1 MEHVTLDRHRQHQ
14 ARILSQLL
22 AGKITTK
29 EAAASLSLSVRWVER
44 MRPAFR
50 EQGPAAL
57 VHGNTGRSPRNALPP
72 EFRQMIQALA
82 RDTYAGLNF
91 QHFTEKL
98 GEVEGIQ
105 VSPRSVHRICREA
118 DITPPRPQKR
128 RSVHRR
134 RRPRCAR
141 AGELLQ
147 LDGSPHDWL
156 EGRGPRLTLITHI
169 DDATS
174 FKWAS
179 FREGEDLEG
188 YMRVFQTV
196 VEERGIPGAIYSD
209 RTVIVAGASRRF
221 KPHQDRPDIPSQFR
235 RALDELGVA
244 VILANSPQAKGRVE
258 RSHGVDQDRLVSELR
273 LAGAGTLEQANTV
286 LVKHLQDVNRRFGVP
301 PKDPTPAWRPRP
313 STDLREIFCLK
324 EQRVVAKDNTVR
336 VFGDIIDIP
345 PGPHRRSY
353 ADTRV
358 LVHRRYD
365 RTVGIFLDGVRI
377 GGSPPLPRSRS
388 LSVLPTLAR

>member
-1 MEHVTLDRHRQHQ
+1 MEFVTLDRHRQNQ

-22 AGKITTK
+22 AGKITTR

-57 VHGNTGRSPRNALPP
+57 LHGNTGRSPGNALPP
-72 EFRQMIQALA
+72 DLREKIQALA
-82 RDTYAGLNF
+82 GGTYAGLNF

-98 GEVEGIQ
+98 CEVEGIQ
-105 VSPRSVHRICREA
+105 VSPRSVHRICSEA
-118 DITPPRPQKR
+118 NISPPRPQKR
-128 RSVHRR
+128 RSAHRR
-134 RRPRCAR
+134 RRPRCPR
-141 AGELLQ
+141 EGDLLQ

-174 FKWAS
+174 FKWAT

-196 VEERGIPGAIYSD
+196 VEERGIPSAIYSD

-221 KPHQDRPDIPSQFR
+221 KPHHDRPDIPSQFR

-273 LAGAGTLEQANTV
+273 LARACTLDQAASV
-286 LVKHLQDVNRRFGVP
+286 LVQHLADVNRRFVVP
-301 PKDPTPAWRPRP
+301 AHDPSPAWRPRP
-313 STDLREIFCLK
+313 SSDLREIFCLK

-336 VFGDIIDIP
+336 VYGDIIDIP
-345 PGPHRRSY
+345 PGPQRRSY
-353 ADTRV
+353 ADSRV

-365 RTVGIFLDGVRI
+365 RTVGIFLDGLRI
-377 GGSPPLPRSRS
+377 GGTPPLPLPRS
-388 LSVLPTLAR
+388 LPTLAS